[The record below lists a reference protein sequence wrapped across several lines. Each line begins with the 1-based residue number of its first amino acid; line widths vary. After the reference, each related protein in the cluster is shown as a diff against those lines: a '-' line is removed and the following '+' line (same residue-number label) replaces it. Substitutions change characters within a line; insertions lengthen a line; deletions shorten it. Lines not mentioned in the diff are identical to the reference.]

1 MTLSPAPFIVGVD
14 RSGTTLL
21 RLMLDAHPDL
31 AIPAETMFLEKVAA
45 PAMAGAGR
53 EQFFD
58 TVTGAMTWENLGVA
72 REDFRAGLE
81 RIEPFNLAD
90 GTRCFFRLYAQQ
102 RGKSRWGD
110 KTPYY
115 RVMMPRIQALLPEA
129 RFIHL
134 IRDGRDIAL
143 SLGPLWFGPGDD
155 ISKQAEFWVRHVT
168 KAREAGGEIEHYLE
182 VRYEALVSQPRRT
195 LKRICTFLGLP
206 FDPAMMRYHR
216 SADARLGEFK
226 TTYGPKDRTPADMET
241 FLGIHERV
249 KNPPDP
255 ERIGRWRTE
264 MSPDDR
270 RRYEAVAGPLL
281 AELGYETLAQS
292 PG

>member
-1 MTLSPAPFIVGVD
+1 MTLQPAPFIVGVD

-45 PAMAGAGR
+45 PPMAGASR
-53 EQFFD
+53 EQFFE
-58 TVTGAMTWENLGVA
+58 TVTGAMTWDNLGLT
-72 REDFRAGLE
+72 REAFRAALDE
-81 RIEPFNLAD
+81 IEPFSLAE

-102 RGKSRWGD
+102 RGKARWGD

-115 RVMMPRIQALLPEA
+115 RTMMPRIQALLPEA
-129 RFIHL
+129 HFIHL

-143 SLGPLWFGPGDD
+143 SLRPLWFGPGDD
-155 ISKQAEFWVRHVT
+155 IEKQAQFWVRHIT
-168 KAREAGGEIEHYLE
+168 TARKAADALEHHLEI
-182 VRYEALVSQPRRT
+182 RYEALVSQPRKT
-195 LKRICTFLGLP
+195 LKRVCDFIGLP

-216 SADARLGEFK
+216 SADARLREFK
-226 TTYGPKDRTPADMET
+226 TTYGPRDRTPGDMET
-241 FLGIHERV
+241 FLTIHERV
-249 KNPPDP
+249 KSPPDP

-264 MSPDDR
+264 MSSEDR

-281 AELGYETLAQS
+281 AELGYETL
-292 PG
+292 P